1 MGNILSRIQEIA
13 CKEGITI
20 GAFERSIGASKA
32 VLSRAIAN
40 GTDIQS
46 KWIGIIVEKY
56 PQYSTRWLLTGE
68 GPMLRADGTPTISS
82 TYSTDISMPSD
93 TVILRLMDKID
104 EKDNIIKEKEAEN
117 KQLQSELRQKSEELA
132 ALKAQHPQYQD
143 KKAHPSA
150 IDAITE
156 AFTSESLEI
165 SGEGFMPMK
174 KSPSKKSSVG
184 KM

>member
-13 CKEGITI
+13 SKEGITI

-68 GPMLRADGTPTISS
+68 GPMLRTDGMPTMSS
-82 TYSTDISMPSD
+82 TPSTDTSALSD
-93 TVILRLMDKID
+93 TVVLRLMDKLD
-104 EKDNIIKEKEAEN
+104 EKDAEN

-132 ALKAQHPQYQD
+132 ALKAKFPESFIEQSEGLEHAKPAST
-143 KKAHPSA
+143 KKPSSSPNVGIAPSA
-150 IDAITE
+150 NVP
-156 AFTSESLEI
+156 L
-165 SGEGFMPMK
+165 K
-174 KSPSKKSSVG
+174 
-184 KM
+184 

>member
-68 GPMLRADGTPTISS
+68 GPMLRTDGMPTMSS
-82 TYSTDISMPSD
+82 TPSTDTSALSD
-93 TVILRLMDKID
+93 TVVLRLMDKLD
-104 EKDNIIKEKEAEN
+104 EKDAEN

-132 ALKAQHPQYQD
+132 TLKAKFPETFIEQSEGLEHAKPAST
-143 KKAHPSA
+143 KKPSSSPNVGIAPSA
-150 IDAITE
+150 NVP
-156 AFTSESLEI
+156 L
-165 SGEGFMPMK
+165 K
-174 KSPSKKSSVG
+174 
-184 KM
+184 

>member
-56 PQYSTRWLLTGE
+56 PRYSTRWLLTGE
-68 GPMLRADGTPTISS
+68 GPMLRTDGTPIMSS
-82 TYSTDISMPSD
+82 TPITDTSALSD
-93 TVILRLMDKID
+93 TVVLRLMDKLD
-104 EKDNIIKEKEAEN
+104 EKDAEN

-132 ALKAQHPQYQD
+132 ALKAKFPESFIEKSEGLEHAKLAST
-143 KKAHPSA
+143 KKPSSSPNVGIAPSA
-150 IDAITE
+150 NAP
-156 AFTSESLEI
+156 L
-165 SGEGFMPMK
+165 K
-174 KSPSKKSSVG
+174 
-184 KM
+184 